1 MSGELLELV
10 RQQPYPRV
18 IVAVEGFHVR
28 AVIRLCDAGPVIDVD
43 LSCEQAAALATA
55 LRNCAV
61 KAAEARVQA
70 REIGGDDARRG

>member
-1 MSGELLELV
+1 MTSPLDIVTG
-10 RQQPYPRV
+10 QPFPRV

-61 KAAEARVQA
+61 RAAEARVQA
-70 REIGGDDARRG
+70 IDIGGDDARRG